1 MDIKPTILIDTR
13 EQVFDHLANFYDKN
27 DINYA
32 RKKLDV
38 GDYSFGI
45 IEDGQ
50 KKSFEDEI
58 VVERKGSGRTGLGEL
73 AVNITKYRDRFER
86 ELSADVQIHLMI
98 EDGSWKDIIK
108 GNYRSNM
115 SSKSYI
121 ASLLTFL
128 QRYNIHIHM
137 VEKSE
142 VGQWMYNLF
151 YYYLY
156 EKRKGN

>member
-1 MDIKPTILIDTR
+1 MNIEPTILIDTR
-13 EQVFDHLANFYDKN
+13 EKVFDHILNYFKDN

-32 RKKLDV
+32 KKKLDV
-38 GDYSFGI
+38 GDYSFGVI
-45 IEDGQ
+45 KNGQ
-50 KKSFEDEI
+50 KKSFEDKI
-58 VVERKGSGRTGLGEL
+58 VVERKNSLNEL
-73 AVNITKYRDRFER
+73 SQNLSRYRNRFER
-86 ELSADVQIHLMI
+86 ELSADIQIHLMI
-98 EDGSWKDIIK
+98 EDGSWEDIFE
-108 GNYRSNM
+108 GNYRSDM
-115 SSKSYI
+115 SSKSYV

-156 EKRKGN
+156 EKRKGR